1 MQKSKTCTREYVCTP
16 PDKAFL
22 FLLVSHDHR
31 HCKLQTRHDRAYFG
45 DNLLV
50 FGFCYFQ
57 EILYKIRPL
66 QSTLTCKEQWILDS
80 IYLPTQPPPPLPFLC
95 RCWRVEKEEVWVG
108 MRVEERLLWERVQL
122 IESGRLETQ
131 MCPGDIG
138 LRGNWKAGH
147 SPSQQNQCGNEYWV
161 SSPAQETPIESAES
175 LLCSSIV
182 VRRNWATLWNI
193 RGGKAP
199 VVLNRIIRP
208 TWVILRVGAV
218 HMH

>member
-1 MQKSKTCTREYVCTP
+1 MCTP
-16 PDKAFL
+16 LDNAFL
-22 FLLVSHDHR
+22 FLLISDAHR
-31 HCKLQTRHDRAYFG
+31 QCKLQTRHDRAYFG
-45 DNLLV
+45 DSPLILC
-50 FGFCYFQ
+50 FCQLKKKVIKFDRYSQ
-57 EILYKIRPL
+57 PL
-66 QSTLTCKEQWILDS
+66 RVRNSGSWIES
-80 IYLPTQPPPPLPFLC
+80 ICLHKPPLLPFLV

-175 LLCSSIV
+175 LLCSSAV
-182 VRRNWATLWNI
+182 VRRNWATLWNT

-199 VVLNRIIRP
+199 VVFNYIIR
-208 TWVILRVGAV
+208 
-218 HMH
+218 